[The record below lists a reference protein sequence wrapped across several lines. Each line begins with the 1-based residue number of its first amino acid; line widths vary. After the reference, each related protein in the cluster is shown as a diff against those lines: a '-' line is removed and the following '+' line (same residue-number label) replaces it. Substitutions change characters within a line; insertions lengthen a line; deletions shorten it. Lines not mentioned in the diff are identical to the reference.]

1 MKRGAGFWV
10 VVALMVA
17 GAAGFFVWRKF
28 IAKHTAQFAVEGQGC
43 TGKVE
48 VEELA
53 YRDGETAFKHDYQV
67 APDKAGATR
76 WSSGALEDRAGTQFS
91 VLARGDCKKLSCT
104 VLLDGES
111 GGSKETDSG
120 QVSCTAMVGH

>member
-1 MKRGAGFWV
+1 MRKGAGFWV
-10 VVALMVA
+10 VVILMVA

-28 IAKHTAQFAVEGQGC
+28 IAKHTAQFAIQGQGC

-53 YRDGETAFKHDYQV
+53 YRDGETAFKHEYAL
-67 APDKAGATR
+67 APDPAGAVR
-76 WSSGALEDRAGTQFS
+76 WSSERKDRAGTQFS
-91 VLARGDCKKLSCT
+91 VLSRGDCKKLGCT

-111 GGSKETDSG
+111 GDSKETDSG
-120 QVSCTAMVGH
+120 QVSCMGMVGN

>member
-28 IAKHTAQFAVEGQGC
+28 IAKHTAQFAVAGQGC
-43 TGKVE
+43 SGKVE

-53 YRDGETAFKHDYQV
+53 YRDGETAFKHDYQLE
-67 APDKAGATR
+67 PDKAGAIR
-76 WSSGALEDRAGTQFS
+76 WSSGELEDRAGTQFS

>member
-1 MKRGAGFWV
+1 MKKGAGFWV
-10 VVALMVA
+10 VVVLMVA

-43 TGKVE
+43 KGKLE
-48 VEELA
+48 VEQLA
-53 YRDGETAFKHDYQV
+53 FRDGEPLFKREAALDSN
-67 APDKAGATR
+67 PSGAAR
-76 WSSGALEDRAGTQFS
+76 WSGNYEDRAGTQYS
-91 VLARGDCKKLSCT
+91 VMARGDCKKLSCT

>member
-1 MKRGAGFWV
+1 VKKGAGFWV
-10 VVALMVA
+10 VVVLMVA

-28 IAKHTAQFAVEGQGC
+28 IAKHTAQFAVAGQGC
-43 TGKVE
+43 SGKVE

-53 YRDGETAFKHDYQV
+53 YRDGETAFKHDYQLE
-67 APDKAGATR
+67 PDKAGAIR
-76 WSSGALEDRAGTQFS
+76 WSSGELEDRAGTQFS

-111 GGSKETDSG
+111 GGSKQTDSG